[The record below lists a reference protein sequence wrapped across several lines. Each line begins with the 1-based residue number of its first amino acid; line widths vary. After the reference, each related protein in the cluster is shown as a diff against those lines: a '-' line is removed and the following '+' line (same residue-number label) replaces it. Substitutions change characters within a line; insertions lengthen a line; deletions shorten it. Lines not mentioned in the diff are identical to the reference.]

1 MEKHIVAVGVL
12 FFVLWTTVSV
22 AAVDTPAMS
31 YSETLPQSAF
41 EKGDPYAAVK
51 MLLKAKVP
59 VQDII
64 NAAIRNGIA
73 QDVIVSALLAA
84 GIAPEKVVLYCL
96 QGPISFKNVL
106 AALQDFGVPPENV
119 LTWLINWKTGLDGLY
134 ATCDFMLKNGRS
146 KADLLRTL
154 GEAGADRDLVVQV
167 VRWFDIPPATVIA
180 VYQTFLDYFGH
191 VFNRNAL
198 PQPALLAIGVAR
210 ITVEECADCRPVISP
225 MVP

>member
-1 MEKHIVAVGVL
+1 MEKHFVAIAVL
-12 FFVLWTTVSV
+12 FFVARATVSV
-22 AAVDTPAMS
+22 AAVDTPPLT

-41 EKGDPYAAVK
+41 ENGDPSAAVK
-51 MLLKAKVP
+51 MLLKSKVP
-59 VQDII
+59 VPDII
-64 NAAIRNGIA
+64 NAALQNGIT

-96 QGPISFKNVL
+96 QGPISFKNAL
-106 AALQDFGVPPENV
+106 AALLQFGVPPENV
-119 LTWLINWKTGLDGLY
+119 LTWLIEWKTGLDGIY
-134 ATCDFMLKNGRS
+134 ETCDFMLKNGRS

-154 GEAGADRDLVVQV
+154 GAAGADRDLVAQV

-191 VFNRNAL
+191 VFNRHAL

-210 ITVEECADCRPVISP
+210 ITIENCIDCRPVISP